1 MKLKKKAVSGVT
13 ALTMLA
19 SATIPVYAAP
29 IEEGINAKGL
39 NNPISTAKPAV
50 DPMNVYTS
58 FTETNSSNS
67 GDGSAESPYNRFEDA
82 VAQVADGG
90 TIYIKSD
97 KGAFLNDVGG
107 NLPFLIDKNVTI
119 KPVDGANNATLS
131 VRSAGIILGADV
143 KFENITIDFANKY
156 HDSIFA
162 NGYTL
167 DLINVTRNESAR
179 EIDLFAGGLY
189 KLNGTQIYPSG
200 NKGVINI
207 ETNDNFGGGNLQ
219 STFGNIYAGSMN
231 GVFDGE
237 AEINVSRKGTYK
249 VLNIGAI
256 KASGALEADAG
267 NMLDTKEPLPPQA
280 NPEKYPVM
288 RDVTINLHNY
298 QIDIDGTTGSNA
310 QTSVTT
316 STVYPSD
323 LTLKNV
329 EHLTV
334 TGGHIIAIY
343 KDAARTSDVT
353 LKNGATLD
361 LTKSEKEFT
370 IGLYRG
376 NGVVILRKD
385 GKLNISNPINGS
397 IELQTEGAFNG
408 YSGLVEEDHVYIT
421 TPNKDANI
429 RFTPHY
435 TQEYLELVGNKKGNV
450 IEWKI
455 QEIGEDEEPPVED
468 GKEDTN

>member
-29 IEEGINAKGL
+29 IEEGVNAKGL

-143 KFENITIDFANKY
+143 KFENITLDFANRH

-167 DLINVTRNESAR
+167 DLINVARNNGTR

-189 KLNGTQIYPSG
+189 DVNGTQVHPSG
-200 NKGVINI
+200 NNGVINV
-207 ETNDNFGGGNLQ
+207 ETNGNFGAGNLE
-219 STFGNIYAGSMN
+219 SKFGNIYAGSMN
-231 GVFDGE
+231 GAFNGS
-237 AEINVSRKGTYK
+237 AEINVSRKDSSK
-249 VLNIGAI
+249 KLIIGAI
-256 KASGALEADAG
+256 KASGALESKVGDNFFDG
-267 NMLDTKEPLPPQA
+267 VEPLPPQE
-280 NPEKYPVM
+280 NP
-288 RDVTINLHNY
+288 T
-298 QIDIDGTTGSNA
+298 
-310 QTSVTT
+310 
-316 STVYPSD
+316 
-323 LTLKNV
+323 
-329 EHLTV
+329 
-334 TGGHIIAIY
+334 HI
-343 KDAARTSDVT
+343 
-353 LKNGATLD
+353 L
-361 LTKSEKEFT
+361 
-370 IGLYRG
+370 
-376 NGVVILRKD
+376 
-385 GKLNISNPINGS
+385 
-397 IELQTEGAFNG
+397 
-408 YSGLVEEDHVYIT
+408 
-421 TPNKDANI
+421 
-429 RFTPHY
+429 
-435 TQEYLELVGNKKGNV
+435 
-450 IEWKI
+450 
-455 QEIGEDEEPPVED
+455 
-468 GKEDTN
+468 